1 MKIKQK
7 QNKEKYKVTLTRV
20 ARECF
25 FTNYF
30 HSFNDAFSAFKVF
43 NPTKIKRT
51 FLHHLNKKK

>member
-20 ARECF
+20 
-25 FTNYF
+25 
-30 HSFNDAFSAFKVF
+30 AFSAFKVF

-51 FLHHLNKKK
+51 FLHHLNKKKKKI